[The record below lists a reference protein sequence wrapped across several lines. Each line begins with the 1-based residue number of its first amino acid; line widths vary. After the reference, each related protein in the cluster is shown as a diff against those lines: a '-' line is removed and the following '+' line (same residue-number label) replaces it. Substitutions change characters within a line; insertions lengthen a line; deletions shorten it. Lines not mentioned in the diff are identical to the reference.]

1 MKLVIWDIDGT
12 LVDSHAMIMDS
23 MAAGMA
29 AAGLAPL
36 PDRTVSGIVGL
47 SLPVAV
53 RTLLPGHDE
62 AVHAAVVEGYRTHYS
77 SARAEA
83 ESPLFPGARGCLDR
97 LAARDDLLMAVA
109 TGKSRKGLEALLK
122 AHDLQGYFTATH
134 CADGHPSKPAPGMI
148 LSCLND
154 SGAQADRAVMI
165 GDTSFDMEMAQ
176 AAGMTGFGVDWGYH
190 PAERL
195 HATGAVLVAPDY
207 PALTAA
213 LLDWAEER
221 AA

>member
-109 TGKSRKGLEALLK
+109 TGKSRKGLEALLE

-165 GDTSFDMEMAQ
+165 GDTSFDILMAGNAGI
-176 AAGMTGFGVDWGYH
+176 AAFGVAWGHH
-190 PAERL
+190 PAEE
-195 HATGAVLVAPDY
+195 
-207 PALTAA
+207 LTAA
-213 LLDWAEER
+213 GARAVARDFPELSELIEEWA
-221 AA
+221 A